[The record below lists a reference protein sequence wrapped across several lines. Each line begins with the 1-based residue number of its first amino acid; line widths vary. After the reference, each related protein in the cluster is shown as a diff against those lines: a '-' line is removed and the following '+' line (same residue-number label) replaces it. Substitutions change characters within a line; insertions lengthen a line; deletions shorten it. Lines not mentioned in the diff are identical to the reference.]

1 MSEPFSLEE
10 FYDAYPR
17 IEEEFQRA
25 LDVSL
30 RPRGSGMLYD
40 LVSDLGLPPGAS
52 VLDVGCGE
60 GKQALALAER
70 FAVNVRGVDPVRRHI
85 ELSEERLRTAA
96 ARLPE
101 LSERLRFEL
110 GAAEALP
117 VDDASVDLVWCKDVL
132 VHVAALDRAYGE
144 FRRVLRESGRVLV
157 YQSSFA
163 TDRLGTPDAEWLWK
177 ADHVGRANADPDR
190 TETAIAAAG
199 LRIDDRIE
207 VGIEWG
213 EWSEEQTGAGSRRLL
228 HAARLL
234 RAPKRY
240 IDQFGR
246 SAYDIMLADCVWH
259 IYHMLGKLSARVYLL
274 SRT

>member
-1 MSEPFSLEE
+1 MSKPFSLEE

-17 IEEEFQRA
+17 IEEAFQRA
-25 LDVSL
+25 LDISL
-30 RPRGSGMLYD
+30 QPRGSGMLYD
-40 LVSDLGLPPGAS
+40 LVSDLGLSPGAS

-70 FAVNVRGVDPVRRHI
+70 FAFTVQGVDPVRRHI
-85 ELSEERLRTAA
+85 ELCDERWRIAT

-101 LSERLRFEL
+101 LSERLRFDL

-132 VHVAALDRAYGE
+132 VHVAALERAYGE
-144 FRRVLRESGRVLV
+144 FRRVVREGGRVLV

-163 TDRLGTPDAEWLWK
+163 TDRLGAPDAEWLWK
-177 ADHVGRANADPDR
+177 SDLVGRANADPER

-199 LRIDDRIE
+199 LRIDERIE
-207 VGIEWG
+207 IGIEWG
-213 EWSEEQTGAGSRRLL
+213 EWAEEQAGAGSRRLL

-234 RAPKRY
+234 RAPERY
-240 IDQFGR
+240 IDQFGQ
-246 SAYDIMLADCVWH
+246 SAYDIMLADCLWH
-259 IYHMLGKLSARVYLL
+259 IYHLLGKLSARVYLL
-274 SRT
+274 SRM